1 MRFQVFKVQN
11 WQTVSPRHANT
22 DDCLDELRYSYSKLS
37 DEQKAA
43 ISTPRANQ
51 QHKLF
56 CICRQRYKPSDPTM
70 ALLNYMRH
78 QEEQQKDAKRITEL
92 DDVIASMDEESKN
105 ILQNHEF
112 LPAPI
117 DRSAIVSD
125 NLNHIRGIQNP
136 ISTCWL
142 NAIVHLVCGT
152 GIIGLL
158 LSYSSSAETEISR
171 ELIITRIRLV
181 GKAKS
186 AVSLR
191 QRAIWDSRGGRIKQT
206 PVVIP
211 QSPDMTPYASTQT
224 NQPYSYNLQA
234 IVSHY
239 AATSSGGHYACHIF
253 NGESVT
259 TYNDKDVKKR
269 TGKTLLGLRTIQAS
283 AHMVAYFLNI
293 NSEEH
298 VASNVC
304 TTSSAEERSA
314 EKYWFAQGRKDALV
328 TTTTF
333 MTRISKGRANTAECS
348 QLLRSKSTFQ
358 MRVIIIPINVDG
370 NHWIISAI

>member
-11 WQTVSPRHANT
+11 WQTVSPRYANT

-37 DEQKAA
+37 DEQNAA

-51 QHKLF
+51 QHKLY

-70 ALLNYMRH
+70 VQCNICNDWYHHACIKMDATFLSQLAPRYHCDSCISKIFQALLNYMRH
-78 QEEQQKDAKRITEL
+78 QEEQPKDAERITEL

-158 LSYSSSAETEISR
+158 LSYSCSAETEISR
-171 ELIITRIRLV
+171 ELIMIRIRLV

-191 QRAIWDSRGGRIKQT
+191 QVQNLPLFVNPALFDPRIDVQRDPLEFYAAIIEYYMANIPCERIVNDHK
-206 PVVIP
+206 
-211 QSPDMTPYASTQT
+211 M
-224 NQPYSYNLQA
+224 A
-234 IVSHY
+234 IVDL
-239 AATSSGGHYACHIF
+239 CHCL
-253 NGESVT
+253 NC
-259 TYNDKDVKKR
+259 N
-269 TGKTLLGLRTIQAS
+269 GKTG
-283 AHMVAYFLNI
+283 
-293 NSEEH
+293 
-298 VASNVC
+298 
-304 TTSSAEERSA
+304 AE
-314 EKYWFAQGRKDALV
+314 
-328 TTTTF
+328 
-333 MTRISKGRANTAECS
+333 SK
-348 QLLRSKSTFQ
+348 
-358 MRVIIIPINVDG
+358 
-370 NHWIISAI
+370 